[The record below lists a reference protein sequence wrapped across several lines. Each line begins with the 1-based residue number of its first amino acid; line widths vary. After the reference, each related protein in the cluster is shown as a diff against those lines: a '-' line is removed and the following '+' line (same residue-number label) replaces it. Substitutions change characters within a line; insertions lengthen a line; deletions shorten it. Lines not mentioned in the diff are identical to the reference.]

1 MRFVIPLPPNRAN
14 ARGHWSK
21 HHREKKA
28 YWAELDA
35 LQLLG
40 ERDGFGVPRP
50 PRWPLPKAKADATLY
65 VWAKMDEF
73 NAGNRLKWVED
84 WLVTRGYIVNDT
96 SDVLRW
102 DGIPRQEIDRKRQRI
117 VLTLE
122 LAA

>member
-1 MRFVIPLPPNRAN
+1 MRFVIPMPPNRAN

-21 HHREKKA
+21 HHGQKKA
-28 YWAELDA
+28 YWERLDN

-40 ERDGFGVPRP
+40 ESEGFEVPAP
-50 PRWPLPKAKADATLY
+50 PRWPLPRAKATASLY

-73 NAGNRLKWVED
+73 NAGNRLKWCED
-84 WLVTRGYIVNDT
+84 WLVTRGYIVDDS

-102 DGIPRQEIDRKRQRI
+102 TGIPSQEIDRKRPRI

-122 LAA
+122 VIR